1 MKEKLKNN
9 KELLIVMLLLLISIV
24 TASYAWFRLTKTSN
38 TVNKITMGGLD
49 LVLDEEESITLKNE
63 VPRSYKQGMKTK
75 EYTFTL
81 TNRGSDSNYKLSLA
95 DLEKYTDE
103 DGNEIVVA
111 DENRLDDSK
120 IRYILLKD
128 GEVATADKSK
138 ILTDRTIDTGTIKK
152 EQTISY
158 SLRVWIDSRAGDNN
172 TESEIMEKIFNVRLS
187 LVAEQTIAKEE
198 TEEKPLPTPVSF
210 STDSWETI
218 QAIVKAGK
226 GSFYNVGDTREVD
239 MGSFRKRILRLANTT
254 PCTNGETS
262 ETACGF
268 VVEFANIITKHNM
281 NTAET
286 SLGGWKSSELRT
298 YINETIY
305 NELPSDLKQVITPT
319 KVVSSHGTLDQE
331 NFVSTDNLYLLS
343 PKEVFNSDIE
353 TASSA
358 TRQLDY
364 YKKIGVTSTNYSGAA
379 KNYGNS
385 AYAWWLRSA
394 DQTGKYYFYYI
405 LIKGDVRVTFSENTR
420 GISPAFRIA

>member
-49 LVLDEEESITLKNE
+49 LVLDEGESITLKNE
-63 VPRSYKQGMKTK
+63 VPRSYKQGMETK

-120 IRYILLKD
+120 IRYILLKN

-152 EQTISY
+152 GQTISY

-172 TESEIMEKIFNVRLS
+172 TESEIMDKIFNVRLS
-187 LVAEQTIAKEE
+187 LVAEQTIVKEE
-198 TEEKPLPTPVSF
+198 AKPLPTPVSF

-218 QAIVKAGK
+218 QALVKAGK
-226 GSFYNVGDTREVD
+226 GSFYNAGDTREVD

-268 VVEFANIITKHNM
+268 VVEFANIITTHNM

-305 NELPSDLKQVITPT
+305 DELPSDLKQVITPT

>member
-49 LVLDEEESITLKNE
+49 LVLDEGESITLKNE
-63 VPRSYKQGMKTK
+63 VPRSYKQGMETK

-152 EQTISY
+152 GQTISY
-158 SLRVWIDSRAGDNN
+158 GLRVWIDSRAGDNN

-239 MGSFRKRILRLANTT
+239 MGNFRKRILRLANTT

>member
-152 EQTISY
+152 GQTISY
-158 SLRVWIDSRAGDNN
+158 GLRVWIDSRAGDNN

-239 MGSFRKRILRLANTT
+239 MGNFRKRILRLANTT

-305 NELPSDLKQVITPT
+305 DELPSDLKQVITPT

>member
-49 LVLDEEESITLKNE
+49 LVLDEGESITLKNE
-63 VPRSYKQGMKTK
+63 VPRSYKQGMETK

-152 EQTISY
+152 RQTISY

-172 TESEIMEKIFNVRLS
+172 TESEIMDKIFNVRLS
-187 LVAEQTIAKEE
+187 LVAEQTIVKEE
-198 TEEKPLPTPVSF
+198 EAKPLPTPVSF

-305 NELPSDLKQVITPT
+305 DELPSDLKQVITPT

>member
-49 LVLDEEESITLKNE
+49 LVLDEGESITLKNE
-63 VPRSYKQGMKTK
+63 VPRSYKQGMETK

-103 DGNEIVVA
+103 DGNEILVA

-120 IRYILLKD
+120 IRYILLKN

-152 EQTISY
+152 GQTISY

-172 TESEIMEKIFNVRLS
+172 TESEIMDKIFNVRLS
-187 LVAEQTIAKEE
+187 LVAEQTIVKEE
-198 TEEKPLPTPVSF
+198 AKPLPTPVSF

-239 MGSFRKRILRLANTT
+239 MGNFRKRILRLANTT

-305 NELPSDLKQVITPT
+305 DELPSDLKQVITPT

-353 TASSA
+353 TASST

>member
-187 LVAEQTIAKEE
+187 LAAEQTIAKEE